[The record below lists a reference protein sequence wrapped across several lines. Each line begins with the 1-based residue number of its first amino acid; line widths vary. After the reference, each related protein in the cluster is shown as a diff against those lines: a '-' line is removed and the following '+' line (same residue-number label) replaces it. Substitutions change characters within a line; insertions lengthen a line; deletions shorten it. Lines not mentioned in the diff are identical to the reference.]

1 MNKEPA
7 GRMVDGKMKKW
18 MARLGVMCL
27 CLMLMCGFAAAEQKV
42 TAKVPVKVAL
52 TGDLSGR
59 ADTFLVRIR
68 ANKADSPMP
77 ETAEIS
83 VKANDSAEFRM
94 EYTTPGVYEYT
105 LTQDAGTEKRMAY
118 DSASYRVVVS
128 VFNGENGLETIV
140 VAYKN
145 DGTEKQDSCD
155 FSNRLKP
162 ETTPKPTDAATPAP
176 TGSTTPTGVED
187 NWPKYL
193 IGAAVILAVGIGA
206 FIVLRRKDE
215 DADEN
220 NN

>member
-1 MNKEPA
+1 
-7 GRMVDGKMKKW
+7 MVDGKMKKW
-18 MARLGVMCL
+18 MARLGVVCL
-27 CLMLMCGFAAAEQKV
+27 CLMLLCGLAAAEQTV
-42 TAKVPVKVAL
+42 TAQVPVKVAL
-52 TGDLSGR
+52 TGNLSGR

-68 ANKADSPMP
+68 ANEAGNPMP
-77 ETAEIS
+77 AEAEIS
-83 VKANDSAEFRM
+83 VNANSSAEFRM

-105 LTQDAGTEKRMAY
+105 LTQVAGTEKRMVY
-118 DSASYRVVVS
+118 DTTTYRVVVS

-140 VAYKN
+140 VAYK
-145 DGTEKQDSCD
+145 DGGTEKQASCD

-162 ETTPKPTDAATPAP
+162 KATPTPAPTGEVTPAP

-220 NN
+220 N

>member
-1 MNKEPA
+1 
-7 GRMVDGKMKKW
+7 
-18 MARLGVMCL
+18 
-27 CLMLMCGFAAAEQKV
+27 
-42 TAKVPVKVAL
+42 
-52 TGDLSGR
+52 
-59 ADTFLVRIR
+59 
-68 ANKADSPMP
+68 
-77 ETAEIS
+77 
-83 VKANDSAEFRM
+83 M

-105 LTQDAGTEKRMAY
+105 LTQDAGTEKRMVY
-118 DSASYRVVVS
+118 DSASYRVAVS

-187 NWPKYL
+187 NWPTYL